1 MSASPFTSDDLAF
14 LGSLLATAAR
24 EEIMPRFRTL
34 HTVDRRRKTSSFDI
48 VTDADE
54 ACEAA
59 VLAALRARHPEAVL
73 IGEEACARDPALL
86 EAIDDAE
93 LAFIVD
99 PLDGTKNFASG
110 LPLFGTMASVT
121 ARGEV
126 IAAAIHDPVRAD
138 TAFAIRG
145 GGAWIES
152 ASGARHPLQVAP
164 AVPVEKMEAIVGT
177 NFLPEP
183 LRSEVNA
190 RLSRLGMTNWFRCA
204 AHEYRLAAAGDID
217 ALFYNKLMPW
227 DHAAGW
233 LLHREA
239 GGYAAHHD
247 GSAYRPAHRS
257 GGLICAADRASFDA
271 VRAALLG

>member
-1 MSASPFTSDDLAF
+1 MDLNGLVAEASAILDAAAEPFVAGHRADSAVRKKGNDFATQVDLEIERQVV
-14 LGSLLATAAR
+14 AA
-24 EEIMPRFRTL
+24 L
-34 HTVDRRRKTSSFDI
+34 
-48 VTDADE
+48 
-54 ACEAA
+54 EAA
-59 VLAALRARHPEAVL
+59 TGIGVH
-73 IGEEACARDPALL
+73 GEEFGGTPIDSPWVWVLDP
-86 EAIDDAE
+86 I
-93 LAFIVD
+93 
-99 PLDGTKNFASG
+99 DGTKNFANG

-121 ARGEV
+121 VRGEV
-126 IAAAIHDPVRAD
+126 VAAAIHDPVRAD

-145 GGAWIES
+145 EGAWIES
-152 ASGARHPLQVAP
+152 ATGTKHQLQVAP
-164 AVPVEKMEAIVGT
+164 AVPVDKMEAIVGT

-257 GGLICAADRASFDA
+257 GGLICTADRASYDA